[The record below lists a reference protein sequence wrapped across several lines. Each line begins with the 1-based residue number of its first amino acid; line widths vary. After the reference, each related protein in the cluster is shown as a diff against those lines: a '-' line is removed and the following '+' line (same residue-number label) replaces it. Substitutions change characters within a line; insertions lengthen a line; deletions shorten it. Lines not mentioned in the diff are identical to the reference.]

1 MYGFRVLREAERV
14 AAGGRPKVY
23 GDDDREGTSHPGS
36 DLHPLPQKET
46 VTVVIQ
52 IDTRGTFLL

>member
-1 MYGFRVLREAERV
+1 MYGFGVVREAESV

-23 GDDDREGTSHPGS
+23 GDDNREGTSHPGS

-46 VTVVIQ
+46 GVVNVVIQ
-52 IDTRGTFLL
+52 IDTRGC